1 MIKAREKKILVS
13 TLMLTIFGFVG
24 KALGALFKIGMSAI
38 VGSFGMGI
46 YQLLFPILV
55 FFIVFSSDGLS
66 TALTVKVAENR
77 GKEGAYFRY
86 AQILCLLFSLVSF
99 AIIIVISSHFADLQG
114 EQVKSELYFIV
125 AFGVVIISELSI
137 YKAFLRGQERFTAF
151 SLLEALED
159 LMKVVFGLVLGWLML
174 PLGIIGAVAGILLG
188 IVISALLTLI
198 FAVIFKRAKNKNS
211 LPQIGINSQERSEFL
226 KFSFFAMISS
236 IIVPAVQFVES
247 SIIIGLLSKTGATNI
262 IATKLYGIS
271 RGSVSAIINLP
282 FFVISALEILLLPNL
297 SRSKNGGIYFKKTE
311 LCLLFAVAVSL
322 PFVLFFVMF
331 PSEVVGFLY
340 GASFGLEEQALASS
354 LLKIGA
360 VGIIFSALAS
370 FLVIILNSNNKTF
383 GPLLAT
389 ILAGVVKLLFLIFL
403 VPKMSIYAVELSSVI
418 FSMIVCL
425 VNLIFALKHKVI
437 KRPKFVVLAVLF
449 WVLVMTL
456 VKLIYG
462 WLQTF
467 LASTIVAL
475 IVAVVLVGVVLGLFG
490 FLVWIYL
497 RKKHN
502 NKACV

>member
-1 MIKAREKKILVS
+1 
-13 TLMLTIFGFVG
+13 
-24 KALGALFKIGMSAI
+24 
-38 VGSFGMGI
+38 
-46 YQLLFPILV
+46 
-55 FFIVFSSDGLS
+55 
-66 TALTVKVAENR
+66 
-77 GKEGAYFRY
+77 
-86 AQILCLLFSLVSF
+86 
-99 AIIIVISSHFADLQG
+99 
-114 EQVKSELYFIV
+114 
-125 AFGVVIISELSI
+125 
-137 YKAFLRGQERFTAF
+137 
-151 SLLEALED
+151 
-159 LMKVVFGLVLGWLML
+159 
-174 PLGIIGAVAGILLG
+174 
-188 IVISALLTLI
+188 
-198 FAVIFKRAKNKNS
+198 
-211 LPQIGINSQERSEFL
+211 
-226 KFSFFAMISS
+226 
-236 IIVPAVQFVES
+236 
-247 SIIIGLLSKTGATNI
+247 
-262 IATKLYGIS
+262 
-271 RGSVSAIINLP
+271 
-282 FFVISALEILLLPNL
+282 
-297 SRSKNGGIYFKKTE
+297 
-311 LCLLFAVAVSL
+311 L

-354 LLKIGA
+354 LLKMGA

-403 VPKMSIYAVELSSVI
+403 VPKMSVYAVELSSVI